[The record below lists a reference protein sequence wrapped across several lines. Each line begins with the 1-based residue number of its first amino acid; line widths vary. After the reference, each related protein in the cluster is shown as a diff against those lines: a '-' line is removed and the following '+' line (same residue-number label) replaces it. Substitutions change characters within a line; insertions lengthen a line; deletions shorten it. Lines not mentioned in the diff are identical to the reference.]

1 MTAPSFRGPI
11 IIGTGIAGLY
21 VALRAR
27 EKGYVPILITKSFLR
42 ESNTLYAQ
50 GGIAAAIGVRDSPK
64 KHFRDTVEAGAGLV
78 SHRAAWILATE
89 APERIAD
96 LVSLGVPF
104 DTMDGQITMGMEAA
118 HSMPRIAHAGG
129 DATGMNIEETLQKR
143 VREAGIEVREG
154 TELRAIIPKAGKV
167 QGVVVGGK
175 GGEEYLDC
183 PLVVLATGGVGRLYQ
198 ESSNPAVTTGEG
210 VAIAV
215 RAGAV
220 VRDMEFVQFHPTTY
234 MRVGAPRFLITEA
247 LRGEGA
253 VLLNSRRERFMP
265 NYHPKAELAPRDI
278 VARAIVMEMKRLG
291 DACVF
296 LDACAI
302 PERRL
307 RARFPTIYSFLEK
320 EGIRMERD
328 LIPVTPAA
336 HYMVGGVATN
346 LDGETTL
353 KGLYACGEVA
363 STGLHGANRL
373 ASNSLMEG
381 VVFGERLAL
390 AMAREEPW
398 KGLEGTNR
406 SITVAPV
413 RPKGKVAKEAPLDRE
428 ELGKMLWHNVGIIRE
443 GKVLKETVERL
454 STEWDR
460 RERSLGKD
468 KFPSP
473 LDHQILTGLLMA
485 QGAFIREE
493 SRGGHYRTDFP
504 KRRAEWR
511 IHVAFDINLH

>member
-1 MTAPSFRGPI
+1 MTASSFRGPI
-11 IIGTGIAGLY
+11 IVGTGIAGLY

-27 EKGYVPILITKSFLR
+27 ERGFSPLLITKSFLR

-50 GGIAAAIGVRDSPK
+50 GGIAAAIGDRDSPK
-64 KHFRDTVEAGAGLV
+64 KHFRDTIEAGAGLV
-78 SHRAAWILATE
+78 SRKAAWILATE

-118 HSMPRIAHAGG
+118 HSMPRIVHAGG
-129 DATGMNIEETLQKR
+129 DATGANIEETLQKR
-143 VREAGIEVREG
+143 VREAGIEVWEG
-154 TELRAIIPKAGKV
+154 TDLRAIISRLGKV
-167 QGVVVGGK
+167 QGAVVGNK
-175 GGEEYLDC
+175 HGEEFLDC
-183 PLVVLATGGVGRLYQ
+183 SLVVLATGGVGRLYQ
-198 ESSNPAVTTGEG
+198 ESSNPAVSTGEG

-253 VLLNSRRERFMP
+253 VLLNSKGERFMP

-278 VARAIVMEMKRLG
+278 VARAIVTEMKKTG
-291 DACVF
+291 DTCVF
-296 LDACAI
+296 LDASAI
-302 PERRL
+302 PEKRL
-307 RARFPTIYSFLEK
+307 RARFPTIYSFLQK

-328 LIPVTPAA
+328 RIPVTPAA

-346 LDGETTL
+346 MDGETTL
-353 KGLYACGEVA
+353 RGLYACGEVA

-381 VVFGERLAL
+381 VVFGERLVR
-390 AMAREEPW
+390 AMARGETW
-398 KGLEGTNR
+398 KGLEGTER
-406 SITVAPV
+406 SMTVAPL
-413 RPKGKVAKEAPLDRE
+413 RLTAKDGKRATMDRE
-428 ELGKMLWHNVGIIRE
+428 ALGKMLWHNVGIIRE
-443 GKVLKETVERL
+443 GTVLKETVERL
-454 STEWDR
+454 SNEWDR
-460 RERSLGKD
+460 REKSMGRD
-468 KFPSP
+468 NFPSP

-504 KRRAEWR
+504 TRRAEWR
-511 IHVAFDINLH
+511 IHVSFDINLH